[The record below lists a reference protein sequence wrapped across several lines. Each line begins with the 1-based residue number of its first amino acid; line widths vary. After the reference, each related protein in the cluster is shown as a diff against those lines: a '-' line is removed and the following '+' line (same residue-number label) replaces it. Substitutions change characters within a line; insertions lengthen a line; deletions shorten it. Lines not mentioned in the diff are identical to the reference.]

1 MAEKTVEKKAGARD
15 FVGNQ
20 PELKEGTLE
29 PSNRV
34 IADVEDAIS
43 VTENLI
49 KDAKI
54 LIKNASRITRKKQ
67 GGRPYIDSILKEQGR
82 SWMPNISSGAFGT
95 ELRKAAPRLYMPIL
109 TASTLTAA
117 SLPTGWPDGED
128 KSNFFREEVTNT
140 IRSWKKQGMF
150 VRGLAK
156 EVVDYGFAFA
166 VWTDPYQWEPHLVR
180 MDKGFV
186 PRGTEIMDDNIPMFM
201 LEWEYKPDELIALVK
216 NATGAGVESW
226 EKDSVAYAITK
237 ADVPVPEDRE
247 FKGVRKWEELIKEQV
262 SDYSYT
268 KGFRVIKCRHL
279 FVTKATGKV
288 SHYILWP
295 EGPGGSGEDDHRLLF
310 EHLDAYDNMSDVVVP
325 LVFDFGD
332 GTIHGSWG
340 AGQMLYD
347 VADMLDRARC
357 DMIANL
363 KLTNK
368 VRMQV
373 KEGGRAEDAKLIV
386 NSDMVIAA
394 GGDFAQN
401 VGGMGTSTDS
411 FIALDAEMQKWMQ
424 ERIGAYLPPIPL
436 ANNDIKAAQVNAVQ
450 QQNQEI
456 QRDVLEIWLMQ
467 YAYVIATMTKRLLD
481 DGNPDL
487 TAKSLRQKLLG
498 QKEWYKTLF
507 EKIKK
512 TVKTILGVNTANT
525 PTLTEDEMNILVNQ
539 PAVQSVADFT
549 QFAASQ
555 RAQFAAAIKGDAR
568 FDQVKAATLWAQG
581 VPSGGARLARYL
593 VIPGADQTQTIIAT
607 QKQIMEDSALIGGRD
622 VPVSPTDNHWI
633 HMQEMKPG
641 LESVTKAGAV
651 KVAAPALRH
660 YAAHYAAGVA
670 QKVIPPDKV
679 NEEKAYIAGLEK
691 ALAVAQQQEQ
701 MKQIQAAGAAQTAT
715 LAAAGG
721 GVPPGI
727 GPGATS
733 AVPPGVGPGVP

>member
-1 MAEKTVEKKAGARD
+1 
-15 FVGNQ
+15 
-20 PELKEGTLE
+20 
-29 PSNRV
+29 
-34 IADVEDAIS
+34 
-43 VTENLI
+43 
-49 KDAKI
+49 
-54 LIKNASRITRKKQ
+54 
-67 GGRPYIDSILKEQGR
+67 
-82 SWMPNISSGAFGT
+82 
-95 ELRKAAPRLYMPIL
+95 
-109 TASTLTAA
+109 
-117 SLPTGWPDGED
+117 
-128 KSNFFREEVTNT
+128 
-140 IRSWKKQGMF
+140 
-150 VRGLAK
+150 
-156 EVVDYGFAFA
+156 
-166 VWTDPYQWEPHLVR
+166 
-180 MDKGFV
+180 
-186 PRGTEIMDDNIPMFM
+186 
-201 LEWEYKPDELIALVK
+201 
-216 NATGAGVESW
+216 
-226 EKDSVAYAITK
+226 
-237 ADVPVPEDRE
+237 
-247 FKGVRKWEELIKEQV
+247 
-262 SDYSYT
+262 
-268 KGFRVIKCRHL
+268 
-279 FVTKATGKV
+279 
-288 SHYILWP
+288 
-295 EGPGGSGEDDHRLLF
+295 
-310 EHLDAYDNMSDVVVP
+310 
-325 LVFDFGD
+325 
-332 GTIHGSWG
+332 
-340 AGQMLYD
+340 
-347 VADMLDRARC
+347 
-357 DMIANL
+357 
-363 KLTNK
+363 
-368 VRMQV
+368 
-373 KEGGRAEDAKLIV
+373 
-386 NSDMVIAA
+386 MVIAA

-593 VIPGADQTQTIIAT
+593 VIPGDDQTQTIIAT

-641 LESVTKAGAV
+641 LESATKAGAV